1 MAMLVAALPLPSRS
15 VSPALRSPRDMS
27 ARPLAAALLLL
38 NAPCLAA
45 APTLLV
51 DTARRALS
59 ETQQLAATEPML
71 PVGLGMLIFAV
82 LVGLLLGSCCFGS
95 DPAAARRE
103 KLKEQIPGRLRRAES
118 RAVGQPTGEEPPPPL
133 TEMSAITPG
142 SLRDVTISGLSA
154 SVGASVFDDT
164 AAADA
169 SLAGLPGRESME
181 VEVESTP
188 LRPVSSGS
196 VSTYQTPLT
205 AGGGG
210 HDEPEPDLV
219 SVSTSRVLSLNVV
232 TPLVSP
238 RSLTG
243 TG

>member
-1 MAMLVAALPLPSRS
+1 MLVAALPLPRS

-142 SLRDVTISGLSA
+142 SLRDVTI
-154 SVGASVFDDT
+154 T